1 MSRAASKLPATPD
14 NVAGMVGASLHRLTT
29 DGEGESTVTFKIP
42 LSALEDVT
50 KMRRWTGKPLT
61 LYVKREAEGP

>member
-1 MSRAASKLPATPD
+1 MSRAASKPTVSPE

-42 LSALEDVT
+42 LSALEEVT
-50 KMRRWTGKPLT
+50 KMRRWTGKMLT
-61 LYVKREAEGP
+61 LYVKREEQR